1 MSSAGFFYTW
11 DFDFVVDVFF
21 GLIFVRFHSVGVDFD
36 KDLVN
41 DGGNGI
47 QDRFRQKAQDVAD
60 GNVLFPCLFALFDGF
75 LFVFRGSKTR
85 GVPQEFHKFGRWFRH
100 RAMAQ
105 F

>member
-1 MSSAGFFYTW
+1 MSGTGFFYTW
-11 DFDFVVDVFF
+11 NFDFVVNVFF
-21 GLIFVRFHSVGVDFD
+21 GLIFVRFHSVGVDLD

-41 DGGNGI
+41 DGGNGV

-85 GVPQEFHKFGRWFRH
+85 GVPQKFYKFRRRFCH
-100 RAMAQ
+100 HTMTQ